1 MNSFSAG
8 ELRLRFRFFPLRA
21 VGVLTSFLLVG
32 AICQSIKGQNV
43 EIRPVARL
51 ISARPLPSRP
61 RRVNLVGNTATA
73 VSLAVPSPSLD
84 EANEAERRAF
94 EHTNIERVKKGLP
107 RLVWDA
113 DLCRMARKHSEN
125 MARLGFFSHV
135 SPDGLRLRDRA
146 RAVGIVRFTVLGEN
160 IAYNL
165 GYDDPG
171 AFAVENWMM
180 SPGHRKNI
188 LDGEFKAMAVGSF
201 VGSDGAV
208 YLTQT
213 FITR

>member
-1 MNSFSAG
+1 MNRFSAG
-8 ELRLRFRFFPLRA
+8 ELRLRSRFYHLRA

-32 AICQSIKGQNV
+32 AFCQSIKGQNLDGR
-43 EIRPVARL
+43 RPVARL
-51 ISARPLPSRP
+51 ITGAPSSSRP
-61 RRVNLVGNTATA
+61 RRVTSVEPKEET
-73 VSLAVPSPSLD
+73 VAVPSPSLN
-84 EANEAERRAF
+84 EANDVERRAF
-94 EHTNIERVKKGLP
+94 ERTNIERVKKGLP
-107 RLVWDA
+107 AFVWDA

-125 MARLGFFSHV
+125 MGRRGFFSHV
-135 SPDGLRLRDRA
+135 TPEGIRLRDRA
-146 RAVGIVRFTVLGEN
+146 RAVGIVSFTVLGEN

-171 AFAVENWMM
+171 AFAVENWMA
-180 SPGHRKNI
+180 SPSHRKNI
-188 LDGEFKAMAVGSF
+188 LDVEFRSMAVGSF